1 MLMKLH
7 IQGLNFSYGEKK
19 VFEDTNIDL
28 SADKITVLFG
38 KNGTGKSTLLKLI
51 AGIERCDE
59 GDILFSDKNGSIFA
73 PKGMIAYLGHK
84 LVLKEELT
92 VEQNISFWSDFY
104 QNTLDENNFQLLEID
119 RLRYLNVSELSQGQ
133 KKKLA
138 FMRVLLSNK
147 PIWLL
152 DEPLSNL
159 DMDSTE
165 TIKKLI
171 SDRLSADN
179 LVLVTSHTKSIFSKE
194 QIITLGN

>member
-1 MLMKLH
+1 MELH

-28 SADKITVLFG
+28 SADKITILFG

-51 AGIERCDE
+51 AGIER
-59 GDILFSDKNGSIFA
+59 GDSGNISFSDKNGSIFS

-84 LVLKEELT
+84 LAIKEELT
-92 VEQNISFWSDFY
+92 VEQNISFWTDFY
-104 QNTLDENNFQLLEID
+104 QNTPDENNFRLLEMD

-159 DMDSTE
+159 DIDSTE

-171 SDRLSADN
+171 SDRISTNN
-179 LVLVTSHTKSIFSKE
+179 LVLVTSHSKSIFSKE

>member
-1 MLMKLH
+1 MELH

-28 SADKITVLFG
+28 SADKITILFG

-51 AGIERCDE
+51 AGIER
-59 GDILFSDKNGSIFA
+59 GDSGNISFSDKNGSIFS

-84 LVLKEELT
+84 LAIKEELT
-92 VEQNISFWSDFY
+92 VEQNISFWGDFY
-104 QNTLDENNFQLLEID
+104 QNTPDENNFRLLEMD

-159 DMDSTE
+159 DIDSTE

-171 SDRLSADN
+171 SDRISTNN
-179 LVLVTSHTKSIFSKE
+179 LVLVTSHSKSIFSKE

>member
-1 MLMKLH
+1 MELH

-19 VFEDTNIDL
+19 VFEDANIDL
-28 SADKITVLFG
+28 SADKITILFG

-51 AGIERCDE
+51 AGIERYDS
-59 GDILFSDKNGSIFA
+59 GIISFSDKNGSIFS

-84 LVLKEELT
+84 LAIKEELT

-104 QNTLDENNFQLLEID
+104 QNTPDENNFRLLEMD

-159 DMDSTE
+159 DIDSTE

-171 SDRLSADN
+171 SDRISTNN
-179 LVLVTSHTKSIFSKE
+179 LVLVTSHSKSIFSKE

>member
-1 MLMKLH
+1 MLMELH

-28 SADKITVLFG
+28 SADKITILFG

-51 AGIERCDE
+51 AGIER
-59 GDILFSDKNGSIFA
+59 GDSGNISFSDKNGSIFS

-84 LVLKEELT
+84 LAIKEELT

-104 QNTLDENNFQLLEID
+104 QNTPDENNFRLLEMD

-159 DMDSTE
+159 DIDSTE

-171 SDRLSADN
+171 SDRISTNN
-179 LVLVTSHTKSIFSKE
+179 LVLVTSHSKSIFSKE

>member
-19 VFEDTNIDL
+19 IFEDTNIDL

-104 QNTLDENNFQLLEID
+104 QNTLDENNFRLLEID

-171 SDRLSADN
+171 SDRISADN